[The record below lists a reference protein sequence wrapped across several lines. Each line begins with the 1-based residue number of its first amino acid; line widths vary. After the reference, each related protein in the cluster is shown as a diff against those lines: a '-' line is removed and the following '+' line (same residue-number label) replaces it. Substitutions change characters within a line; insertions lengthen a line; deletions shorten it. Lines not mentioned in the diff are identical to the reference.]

1 MEEMKSMKEKSQC
14 VHEGDEISNHR
25 IIKSPNQAYSLDHT
39 LSINPSHIHPY
50 SHTLCNKHPTKTKK
64 NLINNTSRLIP
75 RR

>member
-39 LSINPSHIHPY
+39 LSINASHIHPY
-50 SHTLCNKHPTKTKK
+50 PPTHS
-64 NLINNTSRLIP
+64 L
-75 RR
+75 